1 MAYLGCSLHGNTSIA
16 DYLKVQSPVTVAF
29 PSTFVDGGGWTMD
42 LFPNGLPDKKL
53 IDSVIPARPVILKSA
68 TGHQLWVNSAAL
80 EIRH

>member
-1 MAYLGCSLHGNTSIA
+1 M
-16 DYLKVQSPVTVAF
+16 
-29 PSTFVDGGGWTMD
+29 DGGGWTMD

-80 EIRH
+80 EMAELILSPLTTLEGE